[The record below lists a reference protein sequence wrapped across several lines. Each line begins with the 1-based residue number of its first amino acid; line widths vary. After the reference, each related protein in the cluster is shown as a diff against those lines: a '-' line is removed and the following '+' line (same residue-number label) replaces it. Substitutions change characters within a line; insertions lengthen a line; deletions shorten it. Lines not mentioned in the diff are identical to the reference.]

1 MERHEFK
8 DRKGHVITAK
18 KYGDIIVTNNFIG
31 DVKEHLENIKK
42 METRDGDVYIMTYP
56 KSGTHWTFEIV
67 HMLQNGNTEYF
78 KEMINVFDHMGI
90 DRLEAIPSPRAIVGH
105 VWFRHLPEDKS
116 KCKIIYV
123 NRNPKDVAV
132 SLYSMYKKLNPK
144 IMDYQGEWN
153 DFLEM
158 FISGNVPYGSW
169 FDYEL
174 NWQKEIANNPN
185 INILQ
190 LQFEDMKQDLEGN
203 VRKIANFLGIKCDNS
218 LIIDIARKC
227 DFKNMSEEKN
237 KNIPDSMK
245 VVFTT
250 GKHSM
255 YRKGEVGDWKN
266 WFTVA
271 QSEYFDSV
279 YNEKMK
285 SSA

>member
-1 MERHEFK
+1 M
-8 DRKGHVITAK
+8 
-18 KYGDIIVTNNFIG
+18 
-31 DVKEHLENIKK
+31 
-42 METRDGDVYIMTYP
+42 
-56 KSGTHWTFEIV
+56 GTHWTFEIV

-158 FISGNVPYGSW
+158 FISGN
-169 FDYEL
+169 
-174 NWQKEIANNPN
+174 
-185 INILQ
+185 
-190 LQFEDMKQDLEGN
+190 
-203 VRKIANFLGIKCDNS
+203 GIKCDNS

-255 YRKGEVGDWKN
+255 YRK
-266 WFTVA
+266 
-271 QSEYFDSV
+271 
-279 YNEKMK
+279 
-285 SSA
+285 